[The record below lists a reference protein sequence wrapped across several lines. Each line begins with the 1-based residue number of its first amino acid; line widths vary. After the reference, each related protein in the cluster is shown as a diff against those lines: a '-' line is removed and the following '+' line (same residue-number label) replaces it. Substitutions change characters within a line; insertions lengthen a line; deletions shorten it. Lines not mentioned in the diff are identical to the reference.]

1 MEKFT
6 FINAKGQSV
15 VIGNTEDL
23 QLTGATGLTATEIV
37 PYTIQ
42 GYRQNGYTLTNV
54 QLGARIISL
63 DFALFG
69 VTDADFYKK
78 RLQLIGIFNPLL
90 GEGTLVYENDVVT
103 RAITVQVTQ
112 NMDVKTNHASNLK
125 EYTIEF
131 TAYNPLW
138 RDARESALSLEDAVG
153 GLTFPFKFNDS
164 IAFTTTNDTSAIITV
179 TGDVPSPL
187 RVEFIGGAYQ
197 PRIELSNTRE
207 FIDVNIRIAK
217 GEKLVITT
225 DYGNKLVNKYNL
237 DGTISS
243 ANTLITT
250 DSTFFSLPVG
260 ENRVAF
266 SSTAGDGVKVYI
278 YWYNWY
284 LGV

>member
-78 RLQLIGIFNPLL
+78 RLQLMTVFNPLL
-90 GEGTLVYENDVVT
+90 GEGTLIYENDVVA

-125 EYTIEF
+125 EYTI
-131 TAYNPLW
+131 
-138 RDARESALSLEDAVG
+138 
-153 GLTFPFKFNDS
+153 
-164 IAFTTTNDTSAIITV
+164 
-179 TGDVPSPL
+179 
-187 RVEFIGGAYQ
+187 
-197 PRIELSNTRE
+197 
-207 FIDVNIRIAK
+207 
-217 GEKLVITT
+217 
-225 DYGNKLVNKYNL
+225 
-237 DGTISS
+237 
-243 ANTLITT
+243 
-250 DSTFFSLPVG
+250 
-260 ENRVAF
+260 
-266 SSTAGDGVKVYI
+266 
-278 YWYNWY
+278 
-284 LGV
+284 